1 MLVLS
6 LSPPPLLPPL
16 GLEGLKDQAIFG
28 TSLNCLHINS
38 LILSVHNRKL

>member
-6 LSPPPLLPPL
+6 LPPLLPPL

-28 TSLNCLHINS
+28 TSLN
-38 LILSVHNRKL
+38 

>member
-6 LSPPPLLPPL
+6 LPPPLLPPL

-28 TSLNCLHINS
+28 TSLN
-38 LILSVHNRKL
+38 

>member
-6 LSPPPLLPPL
+6 LPPPPLLPPL

-28 TSLNCLHINS
+28 TSLN
-38 LILSVHNRKL
+38 